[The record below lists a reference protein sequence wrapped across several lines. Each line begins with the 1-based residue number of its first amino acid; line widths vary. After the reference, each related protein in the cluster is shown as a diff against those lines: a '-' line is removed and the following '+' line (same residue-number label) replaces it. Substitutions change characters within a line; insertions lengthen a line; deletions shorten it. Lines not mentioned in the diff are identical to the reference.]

1 MRPSHKEVME
11 TGLTPTTG
19 GEAMTS
25 IMTGTGQTADKETN
39 GRGKDQDTCR
49 GSIMTVITA
58 AIAAA
63 TIAGIAGTEDMTGT
77 SMTTAG
83 TTEEIMT
90 GITGEDTEAGN

>member
-1 MRPSHKEVME
+1 
-11 TGLTPTTG
+11 
-19 GEAMTS
+19 MTS
-25 IMTGTGQTADKETN
+25 IMTGIEPTADKETN
-39 GRGKDQDTCR
+39 GTGRDQDTCR

-77 SMTTAG
+77 NMTTAG

>member
-1 MRPSHKEVME
+1 MI
-11 TGLTPTTG
+11 
-19 GEAMTS
+19 S
-25 IMTGTGQTADKETN
+25 IMTGTGPIADKETN

-58 AIAAA
+58 TIAAA
-63 TIAGIAGTEDMTGT
+63 TIAGIAGTEDMTRT

-90 GITGEDTEAGN
+90 GITEEDTEAGN

>member
-1 MRPSHKEVME
+1 
-11 TGLTPTTG
+11 
-19 GEAMTS
+19 MTS
-25 IMTGTGQTADKETN
+25 IMTGIEPTADKETN